1 MFDNFSNSLEQTP
14 LNDDSLKEHLLGYQF
29 NITYLYRHQSVI
41 NVYTLELGLMDISEE
56 EVVNELVPIVES
68 YLNETLEIVSLKD
81 SMHHLGYT
89 SLVLKHQQ
97 NYSLQYGFQQYA
109 LEPLNCGDSFS
120 VVPSR

>member
-1 MFDNFSNSLEQTP
+1 
-14 LNDDSLKEHLLGYQF
+14 
-29 NITYLYRHQSVI
+29 
-41 NVYTLELGLMDISEE
+41 MDISEE

-109 LEPLNCGDSFS
+109 LEPVSYTHLDVYKRQILHFELKQLKK
-120 VVPSR
+120 

>member
-1 MFDNFSNSLEQTP
+1 
-14 LNDDSLKEHLLGYQF
+14 
-29 NITYLYRHQSVI
+29 
-41 NVYTLELGLMDISEE
+41 MDISEE

-97 NYSLQYGFQQYA
+97 NS
-109 LEPLNCGDSFS
+109 
-120 VVPSR
+120 

>member
-1 MFDNFSNSLEQTP
+1 
-14 LNDDSLKEHLLGYQF
+14 
-29 NITYLYRHQSVI
+29 
-41 NVYTLELGLMDISEE
+41 MDISEE

-109 LEPLNCGDSFS
+109 FRAS
-120 VVPSR
+120 